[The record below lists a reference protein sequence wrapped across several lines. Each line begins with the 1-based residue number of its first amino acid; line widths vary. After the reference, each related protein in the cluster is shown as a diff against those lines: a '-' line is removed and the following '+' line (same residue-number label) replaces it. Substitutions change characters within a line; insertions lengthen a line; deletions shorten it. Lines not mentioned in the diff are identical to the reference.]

1 MVFEK
6 LNFLVRDFLS
16 VVRSVLPLTAVLAV
30 IKIVAFGTSWA
41 SVRQTALGV
50 VFATVGLFLFLE
62 GIQMSL
68 LPLAE
73 LTGEGL
79 AKSGN
84 RALILA
90 VTFLIGLSA
99 TLVEP
104 GLRSVVQEAENI
116 SVGAIKSQALLFAT
130 AVGVAFGMA
139 LGIAK
144 IIYGWKTAWVV
155 LPFLGVLFLLIL
167 RAPDTFTALAWDCA
181 SATTGPVNI
190 PINMMIALGV
200 SRSIEGSDPLLA
212 GFGLVGLTSLGAATA
227 VLMLGLTART

>member
-1 MVFEK
+1 MFEK
-6 LNFLVRDFLS
+6 FGFLVRDFLS
-16 VVRSVLPLTAVLAV
+16 VVRSVLPLTAVLVAIKV
-30 IKIVAFGTSWA
+30 IAFGSSWA
-41 SVRQTALGV
+41 SAKQTAIGV
-50 VFATVGLFLFLE
+50 VFATIGLFLFLE

-84 RALILA
+84 RTLILA

-104 GLRSVVQEAENI
+104 GLRAVVQEAETV
-116 SVGAIKSQALLFAT
+116 SVGAIKSRVLLFAT
-130 AVGVAFGMA
+130 AVGVAIGMA

-155 LPFLGVLFLLIL
+155 LPFLGLLILLIL

-227 VLMLGLTART
+227 VLLLGLTARA